1 MGRYLARRL
10 LAIVPV
16 LFVLS
21 LVSFTLIKLIPGDP
35 AAVLA
40 GINASPVDIGVMRHQ
55 MGLDRPLH
63 VQYLRFVERAV
74 AGDFG
79 RSVRT
84 TRPVRVEIA
93 QGFSNT
99 FQLATVS
106 IVLATLVGLSLG
118 CFAALRRYTIYDTL
132 AMMTATLGVS
142 APVFWVGLMLIVLFS
157 ADLRLLPAAGNV
169 GWASFILPAVALG
182 LNSSGIIAR
191 MTRAG
196 MVDTLSEDYVRT
208 ARSKGV
214 TETAV
219 VIRHALKNAMIPAIT
234 VLGLQYGYLLAGAA
248 ITETV
253 FAWPGLGRLMVDS
266 IGYRDYP
273 VIQAGV
279 LVVGVGFTLI
289 NLLADL
295 GYAVVDPRIRYG

>member
-1 MGRYLARRL
+1 
-10 LAIVPV
+10 
-16 LFVLS
+16 
-21 LVSFTLIKLIPGDP
+21 
-35 AAVLA
+35 
-40 GINASPVDIGVMRHQ
+40 MRHQ

-142 APVFWVGLMLIVLFS
+142 APVFWVGLMLIALFS

-169 GWASFILPAVALG
+169 GWANFILPAVALG

-279 LVVGVGFTLI
+279 LVVGLGFTLI

>member
-169 GWASFILPAVALG
+169 GWANFILPAVALG

-279 LVVGVGFTLI
+279 LVVGLGFTLI